1 MTPTE
6 IGPDEVLQIAAGLA
20 VPEIA
25 KLITPAGA
33 AALADPVT
41 VAVKVTEPPR
51 VGVEALV
58 RTTVG
63 VAAATVVEVVDATT
77 PTALYPLSP
86 GKVKVAV

>member
-6 IGPDEVLQIAAGLA
+6 IGPEVVLQVVAGLA
-20 VPEIA
+20 LPEIA
-25 KLITPAGA
+25 NVITPAGA
-33 AALADPVT
+33 AAFALPVT

-51 VGVEALV
+51 VGVEVLV

-63 VAAATVVEVVDATT
+63 VAAATTVEVVDATT

>member
-6 IGPDEVLQIAAGLA
+6 IGPEVVLQVVAGLA

-33 AALADPVT
+33 AALALPVT

-51 VGVEALV
+51 VGVELLV

-63 VAAATVVEVVDATT
+63 VAAATVVALVEATT